1 MNLQLKGKNVII
13 TASTDGIGYATARRF
28 LEEGA
33 NILINGRNQVK
44 AEERKK
50 ELEEEFP
57 DRNVFAYAGDVTR
70 EENIQGLC
78 QYAKM
83 IFDQVDCMVANVGS
97 GKPVSESR
105 LAVEEWE
112 KSFDINL
119 FSTVKLVQAFDGL
132 WNEER
137 GGSIVMLSSLAAYNR
152 ISAPYA
158 YAAAKQGISVFSK
171 YLSDDYAKRNI
182 RVNSVVPGN
191 VFYKGGRWEEL
202 VKRDETGVKEY
213 IENSVP
219 LKRFA
224 SPDEIANAIV
234 FLASDC
240 ASFITGTSLVVDGGQ
255 NRSSV

>member
-137 GGSIVMLSSLAAYNR
+137 G
-152 ISAPYA
+152 
-158 YAAAKQGISVFSK
+158 
-171 YLSDDYAKRNI
+171 
-182 RVNSVVPGN
+182 
-191 VFYKGGRWEEL
+191 
-202 VKRDETGVKEY
+202 
-213 IENSVP
+213 
-219 LKRFA
+219 
-224 SPDEIANAIV
+224 
-234 FLASDC
+234 
-240 ASFITGTSLVVDGGQ
+240 
-255 NRSSV
+255 